1 MGIYEPFQ
9 QVSMWGDT
17 FKGDS
22 IPNASTILQVDARL
36 DNKVNIHEIGS
47 LCFSI
52 LELFY
57 ILYSND
63 FLKWSARLNLFLM
76 IRWDLLEMSKKQ
88 TSLVIRWKNCT
99 IWSISTPIH
108 NSVLLGNI
116 SMSSSCYLFYISSYG
131 VHHIIIKLGEHMIV
145 HILHERK
152 YVLFQVLNTV
162 CYFYGLFIKDFF
174 FHTWFEFNYV
184 LFTLTKTHVGNPISP
199 GHTEHISIW
208 SK

>member
-36 DNKVNIHEIGS
+36 DDKVNIHEIGS

-63 FLKWSARLNLFLM
+63 FLK
-76 IRWDLLEMSKKQ
+76 
-88 TSLVIRWKNCT
+88 
-99 IWSISTPIH
+99 
-108 NSVLLGNI
+108 
-116 SMSSSCYLFYISSYG
+116 
-131 VHHIIIKLGEHMIV
+131 
-145 HILHERK
+145 
-152 YVLFQVLNTV
+152 
-162 CYFYGLFIKDFF
+162 
-174 FHTWFEFNYV
+174 
-184 LFTLTKTHVGNPISP
+184 
-199 GHTEHISIW
+199 
-208 SK
+208 